1 MGKRL
6 KKSATKS
13 LCPSATKFLSKSAN
27 KSPKRSATTLNTTF
41 PPRKNTG
48 SAKKSTSLT
57 QLNTKQNTTN
67 NATKSKS
74 PSASPNTRR
83 NVLTSRSNTVKL
95 LTRRNVLT
103 SRSNNVR
110 PSTKPNTQRNRN
122 ATPPT
127 PKNANLAT
135 TTRRNVN
142 KSQLNLANTLMFPI
156 KFPISNA
163 LTSMFPKRCLNKNAA
178 PSLFLT
184 AKMFQSNIATRNIR
198 KSATKFPFMFPSRK
212 SISPVTGQNTDITM
226 TQSTANNLL
235 NISTMYNDIYNVTI
249 KNSEMN
255 VHEKLGTI
263 SFLRVRLEPVSIL
276 GH

>member
-1 MGKRL
+1 
-6 KKSATKS
+6 
-13 LCPSATKFLSKSAN
+13 
-27 KSPKRSATTLNTTF
+27 
-41 PPRKNTG
+41 
-48 SAKKSTSLT
+48 
-57 QLNTKQNTTN
+57 
-67 NATKSKS
+67 
-74 PSASPNTRR
+74 
-83 NVLTSRSNTVKL
+83 
-95 LTRRNVLT
+95 
-103 SRSNNVR
+103 
-110 PSTKPNTQRNRN
+110 
-122 ATPPT
+122 
-127 PKNANLAT
+127 
-135 TTRRNVN
+135 
-142 KSQLNLANTLMFPI
+142 MFPI

-184 AKMFQSNIATRNIR
+184 AKMFLKNIALLTPFLTAKRFQSNIATRNIR

-212 SISPVTGQNTDITM
+212 SISPVTGQNTGITM
-226 TQSTANNLL
+226 TQSTANYLL

>member
-1 MGKRL
+1 M
-6 KKSATKS
+6 
-13 LCPSATKFLSKSAN
+13 
-27 KSPKRSATTLNTTF
+27 
-41 PPRKNTG
+41 
-48 SAKKSTSLT
+48 
-57 QLNTKQNTTN
+57 TN

-83 NVLTSRSNTVKL
+83 NVLTSRSKNAKL
-95 LTRRNVLT
+95 STKPNMK
-103 SRSNNVR
+103 RSNNVR
-110 PSTKPNTQRNRN
+110 PSTKLNTQRNRN
-122 ATPPT
+122 ATLPT

-142 KSQLNLANTLMFPI
+142 KSHLNLANTLMFPI

-163 LTSMFPKRCLNKNAA
+163 LTSMFPKRCLNRNAA
-178 PSLFLT
+178 LSLFLT
-184 AKMFQSNIATRNIR
+184 VKMFLKNIALLTPFLTAKRFQSNIATRNIR

-212 SISPVTGQNTDITM
+212 SISPVTGQNTGITM

-235 NISTMYNDIYNVTI
+235 NISTTYNDIYNVTI

-255 VHEKLGTI
+255 VQENLGTI